1 MSNIKNKRVKR
12 VYSKKQ
18 VFFYSFPVLYFS
30 REATPGT
37 SVLYIHPELVSVN
50 RNIYISP
57 SLETAYRICLL
68 CSLLFS
74 LSTHIW
80 RLFHI
85 VPLRATMF
93 FLRLSAVPLSR
104 CVILYWANKGPY
116 LSHLSLTNSL
126 HSTKLSKHSMFVTN
140 FILYNLFLFF
150 IISPFRGTDIFF
162 NIPDI
167 CIMYMFLATQVCLV
181 PWSNLCYLTS
191 KARLNLAPLI

>member
-1 MSNIKNKRVKR
+1 MK
-12 VYSKKQ
+12 SKS
-18 VFFYSFPVLYFS
+18 FFYSFPVLYFS

-50 RNIYISP
+50 RNVCISP
-57 SLETAYRICLL
+57 SLETAYCICLL

-74 LSTHIW
+74 PSTHIW

-93 FLRLSAVPLSR
+93 FWRLSDVPLSR
-104 CVILYWANKGPY
+104 CVILYLANQGPY

-150 IISPFRGTDIFF
+150 IISPFRGTNIFF

-191 KARLNLAPLI
+191 KACLNLAPLI